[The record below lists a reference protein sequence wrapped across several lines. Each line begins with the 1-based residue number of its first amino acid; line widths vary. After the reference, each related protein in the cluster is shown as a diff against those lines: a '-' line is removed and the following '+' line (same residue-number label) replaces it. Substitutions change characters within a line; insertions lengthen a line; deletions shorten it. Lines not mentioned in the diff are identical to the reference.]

1 MRDVYVIGVN
11 MTKFGKHH
19 DRNNKSLASEAVEG
33 ALTHAGISKA
43 DIQGAISSNCMWGLI
58 DGQASIRGQVVLRA
72 MGIDSIPIIN
82 VENACASGTT
92 AFHVAYS
99 MIALGSYDVALAFG
113 MEKMISDDPQKM
125 LQNFIAGTDVE
136 ETKKIM
142 EKVVEDKGRSRA
154 IFMDLYATAAKK
166 HMSKYG
172 TTQRQLAVV
181 SSKNHF
187 HSTMNPY
194 AMYRRQFSVEEVLQA
209 SEVVFPLTQPMCS
222 PMSDGAA
229 AAILCSADYLKK
241 LNSPKPIKILASVL
255 GSGRDRTEE
264 EESVDSRVARRAYEM
279 AGISPKDI
287 NVVEVHDATSYAEIS
302 VIEALGLCPE
312 GEGGPFAESGATR
325 IGGKVPV
332 NTSGGLESKGHPLG
346 ATGLGQI
353 AEVVWQLR
361 GEAGD
366 RQVEG
371 AKTGLIEN
379 GGGVIIKGPLEAAA
393 LTIHILQK

>member
-11 MTKFGKHH
+11 MTRFAKYH
-19 DRNNKSLASEAVEG
+19 DRNMKSLASEAVEG
-33 ALTHAGISKA
+33 ALTHAEISKN
-43 DIQGAISSNCMWGLI
+43 DIQGATVGNCMWGLI

-72 MGIDSIPIIN
+72 MDIGSIPIIN
-82 VENACASGTT
+82 VENACASATT
-92 AFHVAYS
+92 AFHVAWS
-99 MIALGSYDVALAFG
+99 MIALGTYDVALALG
-113 MEKMISDDPQKM
+113 MEKMTTDDTQKV
-125 LQNFIAGTDVE
+125 LQSFIAGTDVE

-142 EKVVEDKGRSRA
+142 EQVVEDGGRSRA
-154 IFMDLYATAAKK
+154 IFMDIYAIAAKK
-166 HMSKYG
+166 HMEKYG
-172 TTQRQLAVV
+172 TTQQQLAVV

-209 SEVVFPLTQPMCS
+209 PEVVFPLTQPMCS

-229 AAILCSADYLKK
+229 AAVLCSAEYVKK
-241 LNSPKPIKILASVL
+241 LGTSKPIKVLASVL

-264 EESVDSRVARRAYEM
+264 EESIDSRVARRAYEV
-279 AGISPKDI
+279 AGIGPKDI
-287 NVVEVHDATSYAEIS
+287 DVVEVHDATSYAEIG
-302 VIEALGLCPE
+302 ITEALGLCPA

-325 IGGKVPV
+325 IGGKIPV
-332 NTSGGLESKGHPLG
+332 NTSGGLESKGHPVG

-353 AEVVWQLR
+353 AEIVWQLR

-379 GGGVIIKGPLEAAA
+379 GGGMIIKGPLEAAA